1 MKISTKQIYLR
12 KIRRTLT
19 ARSQNLRKR
28 KGAWW
33 VKSIPSISILSDE
46 WKLYHLYCDGFSFNI
61 KAREI
66 EQEKKK
72 YAQVIMRFRC
82 FFIHILFV
90 PINMF
95 STWQKKSAFATNYRC
110 EIKQQWTW
118 HQCRIFGALLI
129 FSLPLLPCYPSPF
142 QQDSKCVTCFSL
154 TLKLQ
159 WSGPSWPRSTSK
171 AKRES
176 SEAPAG
182 GGGCLIAH
190 SSH

>member
-1 MKISTKQIYLR
+1 MSGNYITCIVMAFL
-12 KIRRTLT
+12 
-19 ARSQNLRKR
+19 
-28 KGAWW
+28 
-33 VKSIPSISILSDE
+33 SISRREKLS
-46 WKLYHLYCDGFSFNI
+46 
-61 KAREI
+61 R
-66 EQEKKK
+66 KKRS
-72 YAQVIMRFRC
+72 MRRWLWDLDV
-82 FFIHILFV
+82 FFIHIIFG
-90 PINMF
+90 PANMF
-95 STWQKKSAFATNYRC
+95 STWEKNLAFATNYRC